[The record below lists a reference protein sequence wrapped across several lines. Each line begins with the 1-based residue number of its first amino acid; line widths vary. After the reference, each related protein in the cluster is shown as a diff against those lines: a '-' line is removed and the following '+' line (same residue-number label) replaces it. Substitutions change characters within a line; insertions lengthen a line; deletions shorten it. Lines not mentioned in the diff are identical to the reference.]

1 MSSPRG
7 PLPRDFLVASDL
19 DRTLIYSNRAL
30 ALDVPDRLAPRLLSV
45 EVHDGKALSFMTEQA
60 AALLVEL
67 AREALLVPATTRTRA
82 QYERVNLPG
91 PTPGWVP
98 SYAIC
103 SNGGRLLVDGVPD
116 EDWEAEMAGRLAAGA
131 APLAEV
137 VEHLALCADPEW
149 THKRRVADEL
159 FAYLVVERAELP
171 AGWLD
176 ELTGWCGER
185 GWNVSLQGRKVYAVP
200 GPLSKSAALAEVRR
214 RVGGP
219 AGAAAGAG
227 VVDGGGVV
235 AAAGA
240 ADGVGSGP
248 TVLAAGD
255 SLLDADLLLAAD
267 AGWRP
272 GHGELADSGWTA
284 PGVTALD
291 EVGVAAGEEIVRQF
305 LARVRGEVDDLLPTA
320 VR

>member
-1 MSSPRG
+1 MVPMHADARG
-7 PLPRDFLVASDL
+7 AAATAAAAGVLVASDL

-67 AREALLVPATTRTRA
+67 AREAWLVPATTRTLA
-82 QYERVNLPG
+82 QYERINLPG

-98 SYAIC
+98 AYAVC
-103 SNGGRLLVDGVPD
+103 SNGGQLLVDGVPD
-116 EDWEAEMAGRLAAGA
+116 PDWRAEITARLAAA
-131 APLAEV
+131 SAPLAEIV
-137 VEHLALCADPEW
+137 RHLALCADPEW
-149 THKRRVADEL
+149 THKRKTADDL

-171 AGWLD
+171 DGWID
-176 ELTGWCGER
+176 ELTGWCAER
-185 GWNVSLQGRKVYAVP
+185 GWTVSLQGRKVYAVP
-200 GPLSKSAALAEVRR
+200 APLSKSAALAEAVRR
-214 RVGGP
+214 S
-219 AGAAAGAG
+219 GAT
-227 VVDGGGVV
+227 
-235 AAAGA
+235 
-240 ADGVGSGP
+240 

-272 GHGELADSGWTA
+272 GHGELADRGWTA

-291 EVGVAAGEEIVRQF
+291 EVGVAAGEEIVRRF
-305 LARVRGEVDDLLPTA
+305 LARVRGEAPAPA
-320 VR
+320 VSPAAF

>member
-1 MSSPRG
+1 MSGHVNPTSGDARPDGGSAAAPR
-7 PLPRDFLVASDL
+7 FVVASDL

-67 AREALLVPATTRTRA
+67 AREAVLVPATTRTRT

-98 SYAIC
+98 PYAIC
-103 SNGGRLLVDGVPD
+103 ANGGRLLVDGVPD
-116 EDWEAEMAGRLAAGA
+116 EDWQTEMAGRLAEGA

-137 VEHLALCADPEW
+137 VEHLALRADPEW

-171 AGWLD
+171 VGWIA
-176 ELTGWCGER
+176 ELTGWCAER
-185 GWNVSLQGRKVYAVP
+185 GWTVSLQGRKVYAVP
-200 GPLSKSAALAEVRR
+200 APLSKSAALAEVVR
-214 RVGGP
+214 RVGP
-219 AGAAAGAG
+219 
-227 VVDGGGVV
+227 
-235 AAAGA
+235 
-240 ADGVGSGP
+240 S
-248 TVLAAGD
+248 TVLSAGD

-267 AGWRP
+267 AAWRP
-272 GHGELADSGWTA
+272 GHGELADTGWTG

-291 EVGVAAGEEIVRQF
+291 EIGVAAGEEIARRF
-305 LARVRGEVDDLLPTA
+305 LSRVRGEAGVPVAGAA

>member
-1 MSSPRG
+1 MSGHARPDGGSAAAPR
-7 PLPRDFLVASDL
+7 FVVASDL

-45 EVHDGKALSFMTEQA
+45 EVHDGKALSFMTEEA

-67 AREALLVPATTRTRA
+67 AREAVLVPATTRTRA

-98 SYAIC
+98 PYAIC
-103 SNGGRLLVDGVPD
+103 ANGGRLLVDGVPD
-116 EDWEAEMAGRLAAGA
+116 EDWQTEMAGRLAEGA

-137 VEHLALCADPEW
+137 VDHLALCADPEW

-171 AGWLD
+171 TGWIT
-176 ELTGWCGER
+176 ELTGWCAER
-185 GWNVSLQGRKVYAVP
+185 GWSVSLQGRKVYAVP
-200 GPLSKSAALAEVRR
+200 TPLSKSAALAEVVR
-214 RVGGP
+214 RVGP
-219 AGAAAGAG
+219 
-227 VVDGGGVV
+227 
-235 AAAGA
+235 
-240 ADGVGSGP
+240 S
-248 TVLAAGD
+248 TVLSAGD

-267 AGWRP
+267 AAWRP
-272 GHGELADSGWTA
+272 GHGELADTGWTA

-291 EVGVAAGEEIVRQF
+291 EIGVAAGEEIARRF
-305 LARVRGEVDDLLPTA
+305 LARVRGEAGAPVPAPAPAPALGA
-320 VR
+320 